1 MKTEKI
7 ECGKIYEVTVGKNAT
22 SVKVVTIKR
31 RVNGQLAFECINV
44 KSDKPIVIT
53 EAKRFVREIK
63 PSKSILQTVGE
74 AVGSI
79 LPKGKKAKAET
90 ATANETP
97 TEEPKKERAKAVR
110 DNGTVSGIDGAFLV
124 LKDAGEALNIK
135 QIMERIN
142 ERGLCNLKGLTP
154 SASISSAIQR
164 DILKRGPESRFVKA
178 GKGLF
183 AAR

>member
-1 MKTEKI
+1 MDTKKI
-7 ECGKIYEVTVGKNAT
+7 ESGKVYEITVGKNAT
-22 SVKVVTIKR
+22 NVKVVNIER
-31 RVNGQLAFECINV
+31 RVNGQLAFECLNV
-44 KSDKPIVIT
+44 KTDKPMLIVD
-53 EAKRFVREIK
+53 AKRFVREIK
-63 PSKSILQTVGE
+63 PPKSALQTVVE

-142 ERGLCNLKGLTP
+142 ERGLCDLKGLTP
-154 SASISSAIQR
+154 DATISAAIQR
-164 DILKRGPESRFVKA
+164 DIIKRGDESQFVKA